1 MQSYNKND
9 MAKNLVIVE
18 SPAKAV
24 TIEKFL
30 GADYKV
36 ESSFGH
42 IADLPE
48 RKMGIDTQNGFT
60 PQYEIDPSKVEL
72 VKKLRSMASRAQMV
86 YLASDEDREGEAIA
100 WHLYENL
107 GLTPERS
114 RRIVFHEITKNA
126 ILHAIENPRTI
137 DLHLVNAQQAR
148 RVLDRL
154 VGYEIS
160 PLLWKKIKSGLSA
173 GRVQSV
179 AVRLIVEREREIQAF
194 EPQAYYKITAV
205 FTGTSGVSFK
215 ADMAHRFP
223 TEDQAIDFLK
233 HCIDASFSVQAIE
246 TRPTTR
252 RAAAPFTTSTLQ
264 QEAARKL
271 GYSVSQ
277 TMTLAQRLYESG
289 HITYMRTDSVNL
301 SSEAMSKIKNE
312 IISRYGEQYYHYTPY
327 TTKSK
332 GAQEAHEAIRPT
344 YMEHE
349 WAGSDERQKKLYNL
363 IWRRAIASQME
374 AARLERTTAQ
384 IEVSGSTHTFTAEG
398 EVLLFDGF
406 LKIYGYESTD
416 DEDETSKEG
425 MLPRLIE
432 GEKLSYNDII
442 ATQRYTKAPVRYG
455 EAALVKKLEELGIG
469 RPSTYA
475 PIISTIQR
483 RGYVEK
489 GDSNGTTRSYN
500 TYTLCAGEI
509 TSASGVENVGKDR
522 GKLLPTDVAGVVND
536 FLVEYF
542 PSIVDYKFTAD
553 AEEDLDAIALGEKD
567 WVKTMEDFYSPFH
580 DTVIDVEK
588 NADRSTGERILGTH
602 PENGRQVSVR
612 IGRFGPMVQ
621 IGRVDDEEKPL
632 FASLMK
638 GQSIGDITLEEA
650 LELFRLPRTVGEHEG
665 KVITA
670 AIGRFGPYIRW
681 NNMFISLKASSG
693 DDPMTVTRE
702 RAIELIDEKIK
713 AEAAKEIKIYEE
725 HDPVVKILNGRYG
738 PYISIGKENI
748 KIPKGTDPA
757 SLSLEDCLKLQ
768 SESTEKPAK
777 SKSSRSSAGKAK
789 KSSTSKK
796 YSSKK

>member
-1 MQSYNKND
+1 M
-9 MAKNLVIVE
+9 
-18 SPAKAV
+18 
-24 TIEKFL
+24 
-30 GADYKV
+30 
-36 ESSFGH
+36 
-42 IADLPE
+42 
-48 RKMGIDTQNGFT
+48 
-60 PQYEIDPSKVEL
+60 
-72 VKKLRSMASRAQMV
+72 
-86 YLASDEDREGEAIA
+86 
-100 WHLYENL
+100 
-107 GLTPERS
+107 
-114 RRIVFHEITKNA
+114 
-126 ILHAIENPRTI
+126 
-137 DLHLVNAQQAR
+137 
-148 RVLDRL
+148 
-154 VGYEIS
+154 
-160 PLLWKKIKSGLSA
+160 
-173 GRVQSV
+173 
-179 AVRLIVEREREIQAF
+179 
-194 EPQAYYKITAV
+194 
-205 FTGTSGVSFK
+205 
-215 ADMAHRFP
+215 
-223 TEDQAIDFLK
+223 
-233 HCIDASFSVQAIE
+233 
-246 TRPTTR
+246 
-252 RAAAPFTTSTLQ
+252 
-264 QEAARKL
+264 
-271 GYSVSQ
+271 
-277 TMTLAQRLYESG
+277 
-289 HITYMRTDSVNL
+289 
-301 SSEAMSKIKNE
+301 
-312 IISRYGEQYYHYTPY
+312 
-327 TTKSK
+327 
-332 GAQEAHEAIRPT
+332 
-344 YMEHE
+344 
-349 WAGSDERQKKLYNL
+349 
-363 IWRRAIASQME
+363 
-374 AARLERTTAQ
+374 
-384 IEVSGSTHTFTAEG
+384 
-398 EVLLFDGF
+398 
-406 LKIYGYESTD
+406 
-416 DEDETSKEG
+416 
-425 MLPRLIE
+425 
-432 GEKLSYNDII
+432 
-442 ATQRYTKAPVRYG
+442 
-455 EAALVKKLEELGIG
+455 
-469 RPSTYA
+469 
-475 PIISTIQR
+475 
-483 RGYVEK
+483 
-489 GDSNGTTRSYN
+489 
-500 TYTLCAGEI
+500 
-509 TSASGVENVGKDR
+509 
-522 GKLLPTDVAGVVND
+522 AGVVND

-796 YSSKK
+796 SSSKK